1 MNWNGEIIGN
11 TIVQS
16 YLEKMFSFVLL
27 VKERSIRQ
35 KKIGDYQIKT
45 KKEINTESIRK
56 LSNFY
61 FQWTKTL
68 YQNKFKQVA
77 FFLTI
82 FEGYKCNKLYE
93 ITPKKRFLCEPKK
106 TNFKSFKFHETKS
119 HAWWFYLCFLNSCEI
134 WNLFSLAPIRNCL
147 WCHYR

>member
-1 MNWNGEIIGN
+1 
-11 TIVQS
+11 
-16 YLEKMFSFVLL
+16 MFSFVLL

-68 YQNKFKQVA
+68 YQNKFKQIA
-77 FFLTI
+77 FFFPV

-93 ITPKKRFLCEPKK
+93 ITPKTRFLCEPNK
-106 TNFKSFKFHETKS
+106 TNFKSFKFHKMKS
-119 HAWWFYLCFLNSCEI
+119 
-134 WNLFSLAPIRNCL
+134 
-147 WCHYR
+147 

>member
-11 TIVQS
+11 IVLGENVFICSACEGTKHQT
-16 YLEKMFSFVLL
+16 
-27 VKERSIRQ
+27 